1 MAVEWQ
7 ADGAEHTR
15 HTLEGARGACGLECP
30 GKPFAVPPLLAGF
43 VALAISLAALWAS
56 LLSRG
61 GAAMACAVGTAILS
75 GQGWPGGAILLAFF
89 IPTSLVSRALPDLT
103 TRFDAKDGPRDA
115 WQVLA
120 NGGIAAIVAA
130 AYHGR
135 SVGLIAAA
143 AALAAA
149 AADTWATSLGAGSPT
164 PPRSLLTGARVPP
177 GSSGGVT
184 WRGTAGGAIGGAV
197 VAMVVALVARSATAG
212 VITFLCG
219 AGGMLLDS
227 LLGAALQGRFVCPDC
242 QRPTERR
249 IHRCGSR
256 TTLVGGVPWLG
267 NDGVNLMATGAAA
280 LAALLLA
287 GYQG

>member
-1 MAVEWQ
+1 
-7 ADGAEHTR
+7 
-15 HTLEGARGACGLECP
+15 
-30 GKPFAVPPLLAGF
+30 VPLLLAGF
-43 VALAISLAALWAS
+43 VALLISLAAWRAS

-61 GAAMACAVGTAILS
+61 GAVTAWAVGAAILS
-75 GQGWPGGAILLAFF
+75 GQGWPGGAVLLAFF
-89 IPTSLVSRALPDLT
+89 IPTSLVSRMLPDLT
-103 TRFDAKDGPRDA
+103 ARFDAKEGPRDA

-120 NGGIAAIVAA
+120 NGGAA
-130 AYHGR
+130 AVVALAFHGQAA
-135 SVGLIAAA
+135 GLIAAA

-149 AADTWATSLGAGSPT
+149 AADTWATSWGAGSRT
-164 PPRSLLTGARVPP
+164 PPRSLLTGAVVSA

-184 WRGTAGGAIGGAV
+184 WRGTAGGAAGGAV
-197 VAMVVALVARSATAG
+197 VAMIAALVTRSAAVG

-219 AGGMLLDS
+219 ASGMLLDS
-227 LLGAALQGRFVCPDC
+227 LLGAGLQGRFVCPAC

-256 TTLVGGVPWLG
+256 TTSVGGLAWLG

-287 GYQG
+287 G